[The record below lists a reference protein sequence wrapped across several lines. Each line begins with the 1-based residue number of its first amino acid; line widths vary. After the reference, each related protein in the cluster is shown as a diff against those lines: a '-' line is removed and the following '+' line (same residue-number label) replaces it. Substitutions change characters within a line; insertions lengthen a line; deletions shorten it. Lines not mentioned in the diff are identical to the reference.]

1 MNKAHSIEA
10 GLATL
15 FGIGFLSASNLALVD
30 HAISS
35 LAALAGLAWW
45 FRLWLKD
52 PNKKPPGV
60 PAIALG
66 ALGAFLVGGFASG
79 CATNHVDLTTQRTDT
94 NGVVT
99 VSRSQANTTALWP
112 ATTEL
117 ARQRLAN
124 TPHGQSLGTEGLHEE
139 GGGTNLVNALH
150 ELNTFL
156 GHFKP

>member
-66 ALGAFLVGGFASG
+66 ALGAFLVGGFVSG
-79 CATNHVDLTTQRTDT
+79 CARAPVDITTRRTET
-94 NGVVT
+94 NGVVSEYT
-99 VSRSQANTTALWP
+99 LKSRPMAIWP
-112 ATTEL
+112 ATTEIT
-117 ARQRLAN
+117 RQRIAN
-124 TPHGQSLGTEGLHEE
+124 TPHGQSLGTEGLSEQ
-139 GGGTNLVNALH
+139 GGGTNMVNALH

-156 GHFKP
+156 GHFHP